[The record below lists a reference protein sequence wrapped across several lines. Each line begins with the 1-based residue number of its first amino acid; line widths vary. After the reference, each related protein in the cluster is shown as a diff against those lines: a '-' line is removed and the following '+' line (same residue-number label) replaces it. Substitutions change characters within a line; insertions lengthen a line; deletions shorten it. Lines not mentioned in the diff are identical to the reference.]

1 MPKHLSIIITHHCT
15 PKLLYLC
22 LKSIRETLKNL
33 DYEIIVVDSQSQK
46 EIKEKGI
53 QVISFKKN
61 VGYAK
66 AVNAGLK
73 KATRLPARQEGE
85 YILIINADITVL
97 KNTVSEMLKFM
108 KKNPNVGIVAPQLM
122 NFKNN
127 IQISCFAKPSLG
139 AILARRTP
147 FGKTK
152 WGKKILK
159 SFTLADWDRKTTK
172 EVDWV
177 QGSALMLRRR
187 ALQKVGLLDE
197 RFFMYFED
205 IDWCRRFWEKGYKV
219 VYLPTAKMKHF
230 YHRSSKKWGPIL
242 DILFNKHTRIHI
254 ISALKYFW
262 KYRHVKKT

>member
-1 MPKHLSIIITHHCT
+1 MPKHLSIIITHYCT

-33 DYEIIVVDSQSQK
+33 DYEIIVVDSQSKQRIKWQK
-46 EIKEKGI
+46 TR
-53 QVISFKKN
+53 VIPFKKN
-61 VGYAK
+61 VGYSK
-66 AVNAGLK
+66 IVNAGLK
-73 KATRLPARQEGE
+73 KTKGE

-108 KKNPNVGIVAPQLM
+108 KKNPDVGIVAPQLM
-122 NFKNN
+122 DFKNN

-172 EVDWV
+172 EVDWA
-177 QGSALMLRRR
+177 QGSALMLRKRT
-187 ALQKVGLLDE
+187 LQKVGLLDE

-205 IDWCRRFWEKGYKV
+205 IDWCQRFWEKGYKV
-219 VYLPTAKMKHF
+219 VYLPKAKMKHF

-242 DILFNKHTRIHI
+242 DILFNKHTRTHI